1 MRPALVMAMLSVAL
15 CAAPALSKMTPVE
28 QEAVLAAHNRERAAV
43 GVAPVVWNSRLADDA
58 ERWAAHLARIHGL
71 VHYGSAGE
79 PYNGEGENLFMG
91 TTRAY
96 RIDEMVGFWAE
107 EKRVFKR
114 ARRWDQD
121 GATFE
126 AVGHYTQMVWRT
138 TREVGCAIASNAADD
153 FLVCRYAQPGNM
165 IGQKP
170 F

>member
-1 MRPALVMAMLSVAL
+1 MRPALILAMMSVAL
-15 CAAPALSKMTPVE
+15 CTAPALAKMTPVE
-28 QEAVLAAHNRERAAV
+28 QAVVLDVHNRERAAV
-43 GVAPVVWNSRLADDA
+43 GVAPIAWNARLAADA
-58 ERWAAHLARIHGL
+58 ERWAAHLAQINGLIH
-71 VHYGSAGE
+71 YRTAGE
-79 PYNGEGENLFMG
+79 PENGEGENLFMG
-91 TTRAY
+91 TARAY
-96 RIDEMVGFWAE
+96 RIDEMVGLWAS
-107 EKRVFKR
+107 EKRAFRR

-138 TREVGCAIASNAADD
+138 TREVGCAIASNGSDD